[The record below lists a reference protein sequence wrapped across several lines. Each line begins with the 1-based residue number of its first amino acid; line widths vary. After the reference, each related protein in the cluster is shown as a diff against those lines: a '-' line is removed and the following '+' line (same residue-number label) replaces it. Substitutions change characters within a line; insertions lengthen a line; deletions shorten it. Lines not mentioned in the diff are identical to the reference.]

1 MIKVKTGLRGKNAE
15 QKLKMAKHIL
25 KNLETSEKIEIPE
38 NLLRDLKLNI
48 RSLKLAIEQAA
59 FGDRRK
65 IAERKAEENLL
76 NTNIKRL
83 ALAVD
88 QVARGNEDIIL
99 KSGFEVKKSN
109 NKPKTLHPPVE
120 LKYKRTNRD
129 GEIWISWKPV
139 PNSRSYVV
147 EYREIGRRK
156 WKSEFTTRSRIC
168 FEELTP
174 GKQFEVR
181 VKAIGAKGLSKSS
194 SICRFMAA

>member
-15 QKLKMAKHIL
+15 QKLKMARKVL
-25 KNLETSEKIEIPE
+25 KQLEKSEKIPE
-38 NLLRDLKLNI
+38 NLIRDLKFNS
-48 RSLKLAIEQAA
+48 RSLKLAIQQAA

-76 NTNIKRL
+76 GSTIKRI
-83 ALAVD
+83 ALEVN
-88 QVARGNEDIIL
+88 QVAKGNEKNIREF
-99 KSGFEVKKSN
+99 GFEVRKTN
-109 NKPKTLHPPVE
+109 NKPKSLHPPVE
-120 LKYKRTNRD
+120 LSYKRTNRD
-129 GEIWISWKPV
+129 GEIKISWKPV
-139 PNSRSYVV
+139 SNSRSYVV
-147 EYREIGRRK
+147 EYREIGRSK

-194 SICRFMAA
+194 GICRFMAA

>member
-25 KNLETSEKIEIPE
+25 KNLQTAEKIEIPE

-76 NTNIKRL
+76 STTLKRI
-83 ALAVD
+83 ALVVD
-88 QVARGNEDIIL
+88 QVAKGNENIIRE
-99 KSGFEVKKSN
+99 SGFEVRKSN

>member
-15 QKLKMAKHIL
+15 QKLKMAKQIL
-25 KNLETSEKIEIPE
+25 KNLQTSEKIEMPE

-76 NTNIKRL
+76 SATLKRI
-83 ALAVD
+83 ALVVD
-88 QVARGNEDIIL
+88 QVAKGNENIIRE
-99 KSGFEVKKSN
+99 SGFEVRKSN

>member
-25 KNLETSEKIEIPE
+25 KQLESSGEISE
-38 NLLRDLKLNI
+38 NLIRDLKLNI
-48 RSLKLAIEQAA
+48 RSLKLAIDQAA

-65 IAERKAEENLL
+65 IAVRKAEESLL
-76 NTNIKRL
+76 SATIRRI
-83 ALAVD
+83 ALEVNQWAK
-88 QVARGNEDIIL
+88 GNEEIIR
-99 KSGFEVKKSN
+99 KAGFEIRKAN
-109 NKPKTLHPPVE
+109 NKPKPLHPPVE
-120 LKYKRTNRD
+120 VKYKRTNRD

-147 EYREIGRRK
+147 EYREIGRSK
-156 WKSEFTTRSRIC
+156 WKSEFTTRSRIR

>member
-15 QKLKMAKHIL
+15 QKLKMARHIL
-25 KNLETSEKIEIPE
+25 DQLEKSEKLPE
-38 NLLRDLKLNI
+38 KLTRDLRYNI
-48 RSLKLAIEQAA
+48 RYLKLAIDQAA

-76 NTNIKRL
+76 SSTIKRI
-83 ALAVD
+83 ALEVN
-88 QVARGNEDIIL
+88 QMARGNEHVIREC
-99 KSGFEVKKSN
+99 GFEVRKSN
-109 NKPKTLHPPVE
+109 NKPKILHPPVE

-129 GEIWISWKPV
+129 GEIRLSWKPV

-168 FEELTP
+168 FEELTA
-174 GKQFEVR
+174 GKKFEVR